1 MSITLYA
8 DGGSRGNP
16 GVAGSGF
23 VITDVVQNQRIEGV
37 VPLGYGTNNEA
48 EYAGLICG
56 LAAALKYGYQE
67 VNIFMDSLLVVKQV
81 SGAYQVK
88 AENLQPFHRKAQ
100 ELLRKLVSY
109 KITHVTRS
117 KNTEADHLSN
127 RAMDFVSGHIQKFR
141 EKRGAFEVMRLWL
154 ATHL

>member
-1 MSITLYA
+1 MCITLYA

-23 VITDVVQNQRIEGV
+23 VITDDVQNQCIEGV

-56 LAAALKYGYQE
+56 LAAALKYGYKE

-88 AENLQPFHRKAQ
+88 AKNLKPFYEKAQ
-100 ELLRKLVSY
+100 ELLRKFDAY
-109 KITHVTRS
+109 KIAHVPRR
-117 KNTEADHLSN
+117 KNSMADELSN
-127 RAMDFVSGHIQKFR
+127 NAMNYVSEHTQKFL
-141 EKRGAFEVMRLWL
+141 EKREAFEVMRSWL